1 MLTLRSVLYDK
12 MSDFLP
18 QYKGLELVARRSKA
32 LLVEDVYIAGFL
44 VVNKLEEKRLKKI
57 LKGDISTEP
66 PTTSKEDKIN
76 LFEKNELHETCMEL
90 RER

>member
-32 LLVEDVYIAGFL
+32 LLVEDVYIAGL
-44 VVNKLEEKRLKKI
+44 SVVNKLEEKRLKKI
-57 LKGDISTEP
+57 LKGDISTE